1 MLPNPKNPMKP
12 CIIIPV
18 YNHEH
23 AIVHVIAN
31 VKQYGIPCL
40 LVNDGS
46 SAACS
51 AVLEN
56 LAQQETNWLT
66 LINRAENGGKG
77 AAVLDGFNKAIQL
90 GYTHALQ
97 IDADGQ
103 HNVHDIPR
111 FLEAARLNPNAM
123 ILGKPV
129 FDDSV
134 PKSRLYG
141 RRVTNFWIAI
151 NILSLAIEDG
161 MCGFRLYPL
170 PAVAR
175 LMANHKIGQ
184 RMDFDIDSVV
194 RLYWQG
200 VEVINLPTTVNY
212 PLDGVSHF
220 KLWRD
225 NVMISTTH
233 ARLFFGMLIRIPRLL
248 FCKHCPR
255 KTPKTRKNRADYVD
269 FISHHA
275 SKNAGIQLIFRV
287 FRAFRVQ

>member
-1 MLPNPKNPMKP
+1 MKP

-23 AIVHVIAN
+23 AIVQVIAN
-31 VKQYGIPCL
+31 LKLLSIPCL

-46 SAACS
+46 SAACTTVLKNCAKQES
-51 AVLEN
+51 A
-56 LAQQETNWLT
+56 WLT

-77 AAVLDGFNKAIQL
+77 AAVIDVFNEAIRL

-103 HNVHDIPR
+103 HNVNDIPR
-111 FLEAARLNPNAM
+111 FLEASRQHPNAM
-123 ILGKPV
+123 ILGKPI

-151 NILSLAIEDG
+151 NTLSLVIADG

-170 PAVAR
+170 PAVAQ
-175 LMANHKIGQ
+175 LMANHQIAQ
-184 RMDFDIDSVV
+184 RMDFDIDVVV

-200 VEVINLPTTVNY
+200 VKAINIPTTVNY
-212 PLDGVSHF
+212 PSDGVSHF

-225 NVMISTTH
+225 NVMISATH
-233 ARLFFGMLIRIPRLL
+233 ARLFFGMLIRFPSLL
-248 FCKHCPR
+248 LRHW
-255 KTPKTRKNRADYVD
+255 
-269 FISHHA
+269 
-275 SKNAGIQLIFRV
+275 L
-287 FRAFRVQ
+287 

>member
-1 MLPNPKNPMKP
+1 MKP

-23 AIVHVIAN
+23 AIVQVIAN
-31 VKQYGIPCL
+31 LKPYGIPCL

-51 AVLEN
+51 QVLE
-56 LAQQETNWLT
+56 ACAKQEASWLT
-66 LINRAENGGKG
+66 LLNRSENGGKG
-77 AAVLDGFNKAIQL
+77 AAVLEGFNVAIRL

-103 HNVHDIPR
+103 HNSDDIPR
-111 FLEAARLNPNAM
+111 FLEAGRLNPDAM

-129 FDDSV
+129 FDESV
-134 PKSRLYG
+134 PKNRLYG
-141 RRVTNFWIAI
+141 RRFTNLWIAI
-151 NILSLAIEDG
+151 NTLSLTIADG

-170 PAVAR
+170 TAVNQ
-175 LMANHKIGQ
+175 LISTQQIGQ

-200 VEVINLPTTVNY
+200 VKVINIPTTVNY
-212 PLDGVSHF
+212 PIDGVSHF

-225 NVMISTTH
+225 NVMISKIH
-233 ARLFFGMLIRIPRLL
+233 ARLFFGMLIRMPQLL
-248 FCKHCPR
+248 LRHW
-255 KTPKTRKNRADYVD
+255 
-269 FISHHA
+269 
-275 SKNAGIQLIFRV
+275 Q
-287 FRAFRVQ
+287 